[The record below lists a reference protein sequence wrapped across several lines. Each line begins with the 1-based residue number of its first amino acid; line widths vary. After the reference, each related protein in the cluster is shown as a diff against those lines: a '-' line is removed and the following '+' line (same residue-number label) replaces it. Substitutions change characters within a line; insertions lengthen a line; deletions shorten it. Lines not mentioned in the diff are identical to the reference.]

1 MKLNVNQSF
10 SILYWLYKSK
20 AKNGK
25 APIYCRIVVDGKR
38 TEIATKKWI
47 EPDKWNSSFGSSI
60 GKSEEARSL
69 NSYLETL
76 KSDIQKHC
84 NILISLGEIITPDK
98 IKNSFLGKVEKQKT
112 LMDVFKYHNDTM
124 KEKIGIDLVKST
136 HTKFETVYKKLQEF
150 LKKKYNVRDIHLSEL
165 NNKLVVD
172 FEHYLK
178 VNENIGHNTAMKYI
192 RNLKKVMNMCVGNDW
207 LVKNPFLNFK
217 CTNRQV
223 NREVLNQAEITS
235 IIEKEFETDRLNEVR
250 DIFLFCCYTGFSFI
264 DVSKLTSEE
273 LEIGIDGRKWIFT
286 NRQKTGNQSN
296 VPLLPPAEE
305 IIKKYENH
313 ICREYYGKLL
323 PVKSNQKMNE
333 YLKEIAGLCK
343 IKKKLTMHIARHT
356 FATTITLSNGVPMET
371 VSKMLGHTKLA
382 TTQIYAKVLETK
394 VSHDM
399 NILSYKMFGK
409 KQSKAS
415 LRKAK

>member
-1 MKLNVNQSF
+1 MKVNLNQSF

-25 APIYCRIVVDGKR
+25 APIYCRIVVDGIR

-47 EPDKWNSSFGSSI
+47 EPEKWNSSFGSI
-60 GKSEEARSL
+60 VGKSEEARTI
-69 NSYLETL
+69 NTYLENF
-76 KSDIQKHC
+76 KAEIQKHHDR
-84 NILISLGEIITPDK
+84 LLAMGELLTADK
-98 IKNSFLGKVEKQKT
+98 IKNSLVGKVEKQKT
-112 LMDVFKYHNDTM
+112 LMEVFKYHNDTM
-124 KEKIGIDLVKST
+124 KEKIGIDVVKST
-136 HTKFETVYKKLQEF
+136 HTKFETVYKKLEEF
-150 LKKKYNVRDIHLSEL
+150 LKKKYNVRDVHLTEL

-178 VNENIGHNTAMKYI
+178 VQDKIGHNTAMKYI

-207 LVKNPFLNFK
+207 IVKNPFLNFR
-217 CTNRQV
+217 CSNRQV
-223 NREVLNQAEITS
+223 IREVLTQTEINFMH
-235 IIEKEFETDRLNEVR
+235 EKEFETERLNEVR

-264 DVSKLTSEE
+264 DVSKLSKED
-273 LEIGIDGRKWIFT
+273 LVIGIDGRKWIFT

-296 VPLLPPAEE
+296 VPLLPPAEA
-305 IIKKYENH
+305 IVSKYENH
-313 ICREYYGKLL
+313 ICSEFYQKLL

-333 YLKEIAGLCK
+333 YLKEIATLCN

-356 FATTITLSNGVPMET
+356 FATTITLSNGVPIET

-399 NILSYKMFGK
+399 NILSDKMFGNKTETK
-409 KQSKAS
+409 KLKKA
-415 LRKAK
+415 

>member
-1 MKLNVNQSF
+1 MKINVSQNF

-20 AKNGK
+20 QKEGK

-47 EPDKWNSSFGSSI
+47 EPEKWNSTFGVSI

-69 NSYLETL
+69 NAYLDTI
-76 KSDIQKHC
+76 KNDIQKYY
-84 NILISLGEIITPDK
+84 NVLLALGEIITAEK
-98 IKNSFLGKVEKQKT
+98 IKNLFLGKTEKQKT
-112 LMDVFKYHNDTM
+112 LMEVFKYHNDTM
-124 KEKIGIDLVKST
+124 KEKIGIDIVKST
-136 HTKFETVYKKLQEF
+136 YTKFETVYKKLEDF
-150 LKKKYNVRDIHLSEL
+150 LKAKYKVRDIHLAEL

-178 VNENIGHNTAMKYI
+178 VTDNIGHNTAMKYI

-207 LVKNPFLNFK
+207 IVKSPFLNYK

-223 NREVLNQAEITS
+223 NREVLTQAEITT
-235 IIEKEFETDRLNEVR
+235 ITEKVFETDRLNEVR

-264 DVSKLTSEE
+264 DVSKLTPDE
-273 LEIGIDGRKWIFT
+273 LTIGMDGNKWIFT
-286 NRQKTGNQSN
+286 NRQKTGIQSN
-296 VPLLPPAEE
+296 VPLLPPAQK
-305 IIKKYENH
+305 IVKKYETH
-313 ICREYYGKLL
+313 ICNEFYGKLL

-333 YLKEIAGLCK
+333 YLKEIAGVCN

-394 VSHDM
+394 VSQDM
-399 NILSYKMFGK
+399 SILSDKMFGEKPSKSSLK
-409 KQSKAS
+409 KVK
-415 LRKAK
+415 